1 MGSLPSTV
9 LLRRFYLR
17 LAELGYPS
25 AQVAPEQQIGVLSGY
40 SSAQWLWSSEQQC
53 FRRHSGAQVALEQR
67 TSALSEVYWCP
78 SGSGAT
84 SGSGTANSSV
94 FGGIPVPTNGS
105 GAASSSV
112 FGGVP
117 APKWLWSSEQQ
128 CFRRYSGAH
137 VAPEQ
142 RTAVFSEV
150 FRCPSGSGA
159 ANSSV
164 FAVFSS
170 PSGSAAA
177 SPEELRELRSIQ
189 ARREI
194 LV

>member
-1 MGSLPSTV
+1 M
-9 LLRRFYLR
+9 
-17 LAELGYPS
+17 
-25 AQVAPEQQIGVLSGY
+25 APEQQIGVLSGY

-53 FRRHSGAQVALEQR
+53 FPRHSGAQVALEQR

-112 FGGVP
+112 FGGIP

-128 CFRRYSGAH
+128 CFRRYSGAQ

-142 RTAVFSEV
+142 QIAVFSEV
-150 FRCPSGSGA
+150 S
-159 ANSSV
+159 
-164 FAVFSS
+164 SS
-170 PSGSAAA
+170 PGTPKSLGA
-177 SPEELRELRSIQ
+177 Q

-194 LV
+194 

>member
-1 MGSLPSTV
+1 M
-9 LLRRFYLR
+9 
-17 LAELGYPS
+17 
-25 AQVAPEQQIGVLSGY
+25 APEQQIGVLSGY

-53 FRRHSGAQVALEQR
+53 FPRHSGAQVALEQR

-84 SGSGTANSSV
+84 SGSGTANSNV

-112 FGGVP
+112 VGGIP

-137 VAPEQ
+137 EWLRRKEQQCFRRYSGAQVAPEQ
-142 RTAVFSEV
+142 RTVVFSEV

-164 FAVFSS
+164 F
-170 PSGSAAA
+170 GG
-177 SPEELRELRSIQ
+177 
-189 ARREI
+189 
-194 LV
+194 